1 VGKGWGDLG
10 GKEYCTCRD
19 GGADNGDGESSLDL
33 PNEMFSGDGT
43 NKETQINEI
52 RPEMSFEVLSNP
64 EFLSEGDA
72 VNNLLKPER
81 VVIGSTMT
89 DNGHAAVM
97 ALANVYRSWVDPA
110 KIQTMS
116 SSSAELAKLAA
127 NAMLAQRISS
137 INAISSICERSGA
150 DVADIQLALGSDSRI
165 GSACLRAGIGF
176 GGSCLK
182 KDIIGLVHLAETL
195 NLPNIGEYWL
205 QVLRMNHA
213 QSRRFAERVVS
224 RLEGSL
230 VDKKLAILGWAFKKG
245 TSDMRETRSAHVLKE
260 LLKRSVKDV
269 AVFDPGCDPA
279 DVQDEVQSTKR
290 FVAWKS
296 ERPHSNVVVH
306 ENPYTACQGAD
317 AVLILTDWD
326 QFRCLPQPKRPLVPS
341 REAGA
346 EDALGSPS
354 YFSCTGGAPSEIGL
368 SLSKLSIRDDKSLGK
383 TNRSVRNTFSR
394 LKPEPP
400 CPSDCKDCRKMS
412 TAWSK
417 LEGIVDWK
425 RISAAMK
432 FPKWV
437 FDGRNVLNIDEM
449 EKLGFKVEAVGKASI
464 WKPFEGD
471 ACSTL
476 IDQPKQ

>member
-1 VGKGWGDLG
+1 
-10 GKEYCTCRD
+10 
-19 GGADNGDGESSLDL
+19 
-33 PNEMFSGDGT
+33 
-43 NKETQINEI
+43 
-52 RPEMSFEVLSNP
+52 MSFEVLSNP

-89 DNGHAAVM
+89 DNGHAAAM
-97 ALANVYRSWVDPA
+97 ALANVYRSWVGPA

-116 SSSAELAKLAA
+116 SSSAELTKLAA

-150 DVADIQLALGSDSRI
+150 DIADIQIALGSDSRI

-182 KDIIGLVHLAETL
+182 KDIIGLVHLAKTL
-195 NLPNIGEYWL
+195 NLPSVGEYWL

-230 VDKKLAILGWAFKKG
+230 ADKKLAIFGWAFKKG
-245 TSDMRETRSAHVLKE
+245 TSDMRETRSVHVLKE
-260 LLKRSVKDV
+260 LLKKSVKDV
-269 AVFDPGCDPA
+269 AIFDPGCDPA
-279 DVQDEVQSTKR
+279 DVQNEAQSTKR

-296 ERPHSNVVVH
+296 ERPHSNVAVH
-306 ENPYTACQGAD
+306 EDPYTACQGAD

-326 QFRCLPQPKRPLVPS
+326 QFRCLPKPKRPPLVPS

-346 EDALGSPS
+346 EDTLGSPS
-354 YFSCTGGAPSEIGL
+354 YFSRTDGTPCEVGL

-383 TNRSVRNTFSR
+383 TSRSVGNTFSR
-394 LKPEPP
+394 LKPDLP
-400 CPSDCKDCRKMS
+400 CPSDCKDCWKTT
-412 TAWSK
+412 TAWSIS
-417 LEGIVDWK
+417 EGVVDWK

-432 FPKWV
+432 SPKWV
-437 FDGRNVLNIDEM
+437 FDGRNVLNIVEM

-471 ACSTL
+471 VCSNL